1 MKPLEFIVELRRRN
15 EPLFW
20 FGWLNVFLL
29 LLATA
34 MFFADH
40 TVITG
45 INAWIKPAKFAIS
58 ITVYAWTFAW
68 LLHYLPDRGKRKFIA
83 RGIITCMFVENAL
96 IFMQAARGVRSH
108 FNITTALDG
117 MIFSTMGVFIL
128 LNTFIVLYTII
139 LFFSK
144 KIALEA
150 TLLWAWRAGLI
161 FFFLGGIS
169 GGAMSAMLRHTIGM
183 DDGGPGLPLMNWST
197 VAGDIRTAH
206 FFMLHGLQAMPLA
219 AIVFMKLSQDNAK
232 YLVVIFSI
240 IFFGFCVWLHWL
252 AFQGLPLF
260 SFN

>member
-83 RGIITCMFVENAL
+83 RGIITCMFVE
-96 IFMQAARGVRSH
+96 IG
-108 FNITTALDG
+108 
-117 MIFSTMGVFIL
+117 
-128 LNTFIVLYTII
+128 
-139 LFFSK
+139 
-144 KIALEA
+144 
-150 TLLWAWRAGLI
+150 RA
-161 FFFLGGIS
+161 
-169 GGAMSAMLRHTIGM
+169 H
-183 DDGGPGLPLMNWST
+183 
-197 VAGDIRTAH
+197 V
-206 FFMLHGLQAMPLA
+206 
-219 AIVFMKLSQDNAK
+219 
-232 YLVVIFSI
+232 
-240 IFFGFCVWLHWL
+240 
-252 AFQGLPLF
+252 
-260 SFN
+260 